1 MGEGLLP
8 EGVQSAESRTRQ
20 YRTLSA
26 VTRQETI
33 RGSTTMSSIGKHTES
48 ESFGFLVSNAP
59 GMLDTGLVIAGAR
72 CGATGVLNCENVTD
86 AQLVRNA
93 LSRIGRMV
101 RRPVSIKFDADAAL
115 AEDLLGELSSAGDC
129 VIFTGGNRARLKK
142 LVDAARPRRGM
153 LEVTSA
159 EQGAAGVELGVDGLI
174 AKGHEPGGM
183 VGEETTLV
191 LLQHLLSECALPVW
205 AHGGIGLHSAAACYV
220 AGAAGVVLD
229 GQLLLA
235 TESSLPSK
243 VRKFVERM
251 EGDETICL
259 GLELGSF
266 YRLAKRPGPAA
277 GEPLQKV
284 AKELTPSGVAVKA

>member
-1 MGEGLLP
+1 
-8 EGVQSAESRTRQ
+8 
-20 YRTLSA
+20 
-26 VTRQETI
+26 
-33 RGSTTMSSIGKHTES
+33 MSSIGKHTES

-115 AEDLLGELSSAGDC
+115 AEDLLGELSSAVDC
-129 VIFTGGNRARLKK
+129 VICTGGNRARLKK
-142 LVDAARPRRGM
+142 LVDAARPRRVM

-159 EQGAAGVELGVDGLI
+159 EQGAAGVELGVDGLL
-174 AKGHEPGGM
+174 AKGHEAGGM

-205 AHGGIGLHSAAACYV
+205 AHGGVGLHFGGGGV
-220 AGAAGVVLD
+220 AGGGGGGGVGRHVAPAA
-229 GQLLLA
+229 QI
-235 TESSLPSK
+235 LPPFEM
-243 VRKFVERM
+243 RQFV
-251 EGDETICL
+251 GGSGGGETVCSWPGLGICL
-259 GLELGSF
+259 
-266 YRLAKRPGPAA
+266 AA
-277 GEPLQKV
+277 FEPHR
-284 AKELTPSGVAVKA
+284 

>member
-1 MGEGLLP
+1 
-8 EGVQSAESRTRQ
+8 
-20 YRTLSA
+20 
-26 VTRQETI
+26 
-33 RGSTTMSSIGKHTES
+33 MSSIGKHTES

-115 AEDLLGELSSAGDC
+115 AEDLLGELSSAVDC

-174 AKGHEPGGM
+174 AKGHEAGGM

-205 AHGGIGLHSAAACYV
+205 AHGGIRLHSAAAWYLGRAARGVV
-220 AGAAGVVLD
+220 AGQVLP
-229 GQLLLA
+229 GTQ
-235 TESSLPSK
+235 TSPPPQIPQIC
-243 VRKFVERM
+243 ERR
-251 EGDETICL
+251 G
-259 GLELGSF
+259 G
-266 YRLAKRPGPAA
+266 
-277 GEPLQKV
+277 
-284 AKELTPSGVAVKA
+284 